1 LRFDAGH
8 REALLESQ
16 QSLEKI
22 SSLSERERAILDRV
36 AAGEMNKII
45 AADLGISERTVEV
58 HRSHVMQKLGAKTLA
73 QLIRIKIY
81 AEKSEE
87 SA

>member
-1 LRFDAGH
+1 
-8 REALLESQ
+8 
-16 QSLEKI
+16 
-22 SSLSERERAILDRV
+22 
-36 AAGEMNKII
+36 MNKVI